1 MILMS
6 GLEETNLMIGGNVTD
21 RAWIYSNGNQECER
35 SVMLLTS
42 IYSDFHEYVLNK
54 DFTESQF
61 RAEFGSEAE
70 YPQISIGVQHRGSLK
85 ETLHYL
91 KDHDLIS

>member
-1 MILMS
+1 M
-6 GLEETNLMIGGNVTD
+6 TTQ
-21 RAWIYSNGNQECER
+21 AWIYSNGNQECER
-35 SVMLLTS
+35 AAMLLTS

-54 DFTESQF
+54 EFTESQF

-70 YPQISIGVQHRGSLK
+70 YPQIAIGIQHRGSLK